1 MPYWISVSGN
11 VRVPLIQVVTMDR
24 GYIVAGAPL
33 IPDLIEKRTQ
43 MFGRRN
49 LYIANSDR
57 CIRYAPMAFS
67 GSTTTTK

>member
-1 MPYWISVSGN
+1 
-11 VRVPLIQVVTMDR
+11 VVTIDR
-24 GYIVAGAPL
+24 GHIVAGAPL

-43 MFGRRN
+43 KFGRRN